1 MKWWLPDPVPSPRKR
16 RMHAR
21 PAAVIGAL
29 TLLLSL
35 APVAHAQRI
44 IAPNSP
50 CEQAGSDAEREYAL
64 PAGLLSAI
72 GRVESG
78 RWDAALGR
86 VTASPYAI
94 DAAGQPHVTD
104 SKEAALERTRALQQS
119 GLRNIDVG
127 CFQINLQS
135 HPTAFS
141 NLDQAFDPTA
151 NAQYAARFLS
161 SLHTRL
167 GSWEDAVA
175 AYHSAT
181 PALGV
186 PYRQLVYANWSTPEG
201 WQHALAAGPNLSLPP
216 REVANALKVFSVDGH
231 EVRVW
236 TPSASGRA
244 AAVVAIAGAAAAPL
258 PRIVTPA
265 R

>member
-16 RMHAR
+16 GMHLW
-21 PAAVIGAL
+21 PAAVIGAIM
-29 TLLLSL
+29 LSL

-44 IAPNSP
+44 VEPNSP
-50 CEQAGSDAEREYAL
+50 CEQAGLDAEREYAL

-94 DAAGQPHVTD
+94 DAAGQPRVTD
-104 SKEAALERTRALQQS
+104 SKDTALQQTRALQQS
-119 GLRNIDVG
+119 GLHNIDVG

-135 HPTAFS
+135 HPSAFS

-161 SLHTRL
+161 SLHTKL

-236 TPSASGRA
+236 TPSASGLA

-258 PRIVTPA
+258 PHIVTPA
-265 R
+265 GR

>member
-16 RMHAR
+16 GMHLW
-21 PAAVIGAL
+21 PAAVIGAIM
-29 TLLLSL
+29 LSL

-44 IAPNSP
+44 VEPNSP
-50 CEQAGSDAEREYAL
+50 CEQAGLDAEREYAL

-94 DAAGQPHVTD
+94 DAAGQPRVTD
-104 SKEAALERTRALQQS
+104 SKDTALQQTRALQQS
-119 GLRNIDVG
+119 GLHNIDVG

-135 HPTAFS
+135 HPSAFS

-161 SLHTRL
+161 SLHTKL

-244 AAVVAIAGAAAAPL
+244 AAVVAIAGVAATAL
-258 PRIVTPA
+258 PRIVTPG

>member
-1 MKWWLPDPVPSPRKR
+1 M
-16 RMHAR
+16 
-21 PAAVIGAL
+21 
-29 TLLLSL
+29 LSL

-44 IAPNSP
+44 VEPNSP
-50 CEQAGSDAEREYAL
+50 CEQAGLDAEREYAL

-94 DAAGQPHVTD
+94 DAAGQPRVTD
-104 SKEAALERTRALQQS
+104 SKDTALQQTRALQQS
-119 GLRNIDVG
+119 GLHNIDVG

-135 HPTAFS
+135 HPSAFS

-161 SLHTRL
+161 SLHTKL

-216 REVANALKVFSVDGH
+216 REVADALKVFSVDGH

-244 AAVVAIAGAAAAPL
+244 AAVVAIAGVAATAL
-258 PRIVTPA
+258 PRIVTPG

>member
-1 MKWWLPDPVPSPRKR
+1 M
-16 RMHAR
+16 
-21 PAAVIGAL
+21 
-29 TLLLSL
+29 TLLLSF

-44 IAPNSP
+44 VEPNSP
-50 CEQAGSDAEREYAL
+50 CEQAGLDAEREYAL
-64 PAGLLSAI
+64 PAGLLTAI

-104 SKEAALERTRALQQS
+104 SKEAALQQTRALQQS

-135 HPTAFS
+135 HPLAFS

-161 SLHTRL
+161 SLHTKL

-201 WQHALAAGPNLSLPP
+201 WQHALAAAPNLSPPP
-216 REVANALKVFSVDGH
+216 REIATGLRVFSVGGH
-231 EVRVW
+231 EVHVW

-244 AAVVAIAGAAAAPL
+244 PAVVAIAGTSAPPL
-258 PRIVTPA
+258 PHILTPA

>member
-1 MKWWLPDPVPSPRKR
+1 MKWWPPDPVPSPRKR
-16 RMHAR
+16 GMHVW
-21 PAAVIGAL
+21 PAAVIGAM
-29 TLLLSL
+29 TLLLSF

-44 IAPNSP
+44 VEPNSP
-50 CEQAGSDAEREYAL
+50 CEQAGLDAEREYAL
-64 PAGLLSAI
+64 PAGLLTAI

-104 SKEAALERTRALQQS
+104 SKEAALQQTRALQQS

-135 HPTAFS
+135 HPLAFS

-161 SLHTRL
+161 SLHTKL

-201 WQHALAAGPNLSLPP
+201 WQHALAAAPNLSPPP
-216 REVANALKVFSVDGH
+216 REIATGLRVFSVGGH
-231 EVRVW
+231 EVHVW

-244 AAVVAIAGAAAAPL
+244 PAVVAIAGTSAPPL
-258 PRIVTPA
+258 PHILTPA

>member
-16 RMHAR
+16 GMHLW
-21 PAAVIGAL
+21 PAAVIGAIM
-29 TLLLSL
+29 LSL

-44 IAPNSP
+44 VEPNSP
-50 CEQAGSDAEREYAL
+50 CEQAGLDAEREYAL

-94 DAAGQPHVTD
+94 DAAGQPRVTD
-104 SKEAALERTRALQQS
+104 SKDTALQQTRALQQS
-119 GLRNIDVG
+119 GLHNIDVG

-135 HPTAFS
+135 HPSAFS

-161 SLHTRL
+161 SLHTKL

-201 WQHALAAGPNLSLPP
+201 WQHALAAAPNLSLPP
-216 REVANALKVFSVDGH
+216 REIANALKIFSIDGR

-244 AAVVAIAGAAAAPL
+244 AAVVAIAGGAAAPL
-258 PRIVTPA
+258 PHIVTPG

>member
-16 RMHAR
+16 GMHLW
-21 PAAVIGAL
+21 PAAVIGAIM
-29 TLLLSL
+29 LSL

-44 IAPNSP
+44 VEPNSP
-50 CEQAGSDAEREYAL
+50 CEQAGLDAEREYAL

-94 DAAGQPHVTD
+94 DAAGQPRVTD
-104 SKEAALERTRALQQS
+104 SKDTALQQTRALQQS
-119 GLRNIDVG
+119 GLHNIDVG

-135 HPTAFS
+135 HPSAFS

-161 SLHTRL
+161 SLHTKL

-258 PRIVTPA
+258 PHIVTPA
-265 R
+265 GR

>member
-16 RMHAR
+16 GMHAR
-21 PAAVIGAL
+21 PVAVISAM
-29 TLLLSL
+29 TLLLSF

-86 VTASPYAI
+86 VTASPFAI

-104 SKEAALERTRALQQS
+104 SKEAALQQTRALQQS

-216 REVANALKVFSVDGH
+216 REAPRQRHCRILLHQLDNSEGSGDTEMQAMPCDIDGNLH
-231 EVRVW
+231 RPCRSE
-236 TPSASGRA
+236 
-244 AAVVAIAGAAAAPL
+244 
-258 PRIVTPA
+258 
-265 R
+265 

>member
-16 RMHAR
+16 GMHLW
-21 PAAVIGAL
+21 PAAVIGAIM
-29 TLLLSL
+29 LSL

-44 IAPNSP
+44 VEPNSP
-50 CEQAGSDAEREYAL
+50 CEQAGLDAEREYAL

-94 DAAGQPHVTD
+94 DAAGQPRVTD
-104 SKEAALERTRALQQS
+104 SKDTALQQTRALQQS
-119 GLRNIDVG
+119 GLHNIDVG

-135 HPTAFS
+135 HPSAFS

-161 SLHTRL
+161 SLHTKL

-244 AAVVAIAGAAAAPL
+244 AAVVSIAGVAATAL
-258 PRIVTPA
+258 PRIVTPG

>member
-16 RMHAR
+16 GMHLW
-21 PAAVIGAL
+21 PAAVIGAIM
-29 TLLLSL
+29 LSL

-44 IAPNSP
+44 VEPNSP
-50 CEQAGSDAEREYAL
+50 CEQAGLDAEREYAL

-78 RWDAALGR
+78 RWEAALGR

-94 DAAGQPHVTD
+94 DAAGQPRVTD
-104 SKEAALERTRALQQS
+104 SKDTALQQTRALQQS
-119 GLRNIDVG
+119 GLHNIDVG

-135 HPTAFS
+135 HPSAFS

-161 SLHTRL
+161 SLHTKL

-244 AAVVAIAGAAAAPL
+244 AAVVAIAGAAATAL
-258 PRIVTPA
+258 PRIVTPG

>member
-1 MKWWLPDPVPSPRKR
+1 
-16 RMHAR
+16 MHMRFAVVMGAMALLESFA
-21 PAAVIGAL
+21 PAANG
-29 TLLLSL
+29 
-35 APVAHAQRI
+35 QRI
-44 IAPNSP
+44 IEPNSP

-78 RWDAALGR
+78 RWDATQGR
-86 VTASPYAI
+86 VIASPYAI

-104 SKEAALERTRALQQS
+104 SKEAALQQTRALQQS

-135 HPTAFS
+135 HPTAFTD
-141 NLDQAFDPTA
+141 LDQAFDPVA
-151 NAQYAARFLS
+151 NAHYAAHFLS

-167 GSWEDAVA
+167 GSWDDAVA

-201 WQHALAAGPNLSLPP
+201 WQHALAAAPSLSLQK
-216 REVANALKVFSVDGH
+216 EIANPLRVFSVGGH

-236 TPSASGRA
+236 TPSPSGRA
-244 AAVVAIAGAAAAPL
+244 AAVVAIAGTGAAPL
-258 PRIVTPA
+258 PHIVTPG

>member
-1 MKWWLPDPVPSPRKR
+1 MKWWLPDPAQSPRKLG
-16 RMHAR
+16 MHVW
-21 PAAVIGAL
+21 PAAVIGAM
-29 TLLLSL
+29 TMLLSL
-35 APVAHAQRI
+35 APVAYAQRI
-44 IAPNSP
+44 VEPNSP
-50 CEQAGSDAEREYAL
+50 CEQAGLDAEREYAL

-86 VTASPYAI
+86 VIASPFAI
-94 DAAGQPHVTD
+94 DAAGQPRITD
-104 SKEAALERTRALQQS
+104 SKEAALQQTRALQQS

-135 HPTAFS
+135 HPSAFS

-181 PALGV
+181 PALGI

-201 WQHALAAGPNLSLPP
+201 WQHALAAAPSLSPP
-216 REVANALKVFSVDGH
+216 SREIANALKVFSVGGH

-244 AAVVAIAGAAAAPL
+244 AAVVAIAGTAATPL
-258 PRIVTPA
+258 PHIVTPG